1 MGRERSSRA
10 TNAQQGFP
18 CAIRGAGF
26 LIPSLFFMF
35 SMSLVVGLSFV
46 IASISWYTFLP
57 GWLMLKKTIPSNFHS
72 KHALLRSTGRL
83 FADPKGLMLWVLCKF
98 VWIWS
103 SWLAF
108 FSSGIFSMIKI
119 FCINFFSI
127 QSASSNSLGIL
138 QRFLYVRSLIARD
151 LAS

>member
-1 MGRERSSRA
+1 
-10 TNAQQGFP
+10 
-18 CAIRGAGF
+18 
-26 LIPSLFFMF
+26 
-35 SMSLVVGLSFV
+35 MSLVVGLSFV

-103 SWLAF
+103 SWLAL
-108 FSSGIFSMIKI
+108 FSSGIFSMIEI

-138 QRFLYVRSLIARD
+138 QRFLYVGSLIARD
-151 LAS
+151 LASQTKVFISMLIPNYRLDFHVNNLSYGLLHGHLI